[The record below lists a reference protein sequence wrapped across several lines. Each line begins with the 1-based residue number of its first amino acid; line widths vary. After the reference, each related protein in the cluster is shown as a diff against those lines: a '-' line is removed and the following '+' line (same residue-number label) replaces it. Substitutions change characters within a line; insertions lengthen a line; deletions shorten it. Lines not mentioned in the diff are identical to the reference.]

1 VIALLP
7 GARRGITAVA
17 GWLGLLLAAGGIVCC
32 APATAARFS
41 GRPTVVANSGFR
53 PPRSGYSFANYG
65 NNLGAPNLGSDELR
79 QLFGDGVCAGFSGG
93 VCVLSPPAL
102 AWMQQENA
110 AMADGHCFGLSV
122 TALFFYAELSSP
134 SWFGAGAVPELKID
148 GNQLLARAIAYG
160 YAFQVLDSVRAGE
173 ISGSPRVVLR
183 RLASALRT
191 GSELYTLGMTH
202 PDGSGGHAVTP
213 FEIERVHPH
222 RYVIL
227 VYDNND
233 PRATRT
239 VQVNTRSDTW
249 SFDGSVPNQPGSVY
263 TGSASTDSLFLLPTR
278 PGLGVQPCP
287 FCSATPTTP
296 TTPTTPA
303 TATAASAGRTAGT
316 YEAVSLQT
324 AGPVAGQ
331 LLIIDRRGRR
341 VGVVNG
347 RLVDEIPG
355 ARIVRRLVAG
365 TRTWLDQTEPE
376 YELPT
381 GQRYRIELTGDAT
394 PGARPTRRVAQSS
407 HAAVTVLEPGFVAA
421 VRGIDTHPGQHDQVD
436 LPAGGHAV
444 SLLSPAASR
453 QAPDLVLG
461 NAAAGASDHQWNI
474 TDRRTPAGRSI
485 SAALDVAGQRMS
497 FVGAG
502 SYDLSMDMV
511 GNSVSVFTHRDLAI
525 GAGITATLDYAHWSA
540 GDAMP
545 LTETKHGRV
554 VRRELLSDEPDP
566 SNPGRAFEPT
576 EPTPAPPE
584 PQPHPEPPGATATT
598 LVCSPAT
605 VPVAQATTCHVSVSD
620 LDSYAPG
627 TPTGA
632 VAFSSNA
639 SGSFSAGSCTLSGGS
654 CEVSYT
660 PAAVGSGTH
669 DLTAHYDG
677 DPTYHPSE
685 DTIAVQV
692 AAPAAG
698 APPSTTGTALQ
709 CAPLQLAVGAPTTCT
724 ATVTD
729 TGAGT
734 PTTPTGAVV
743 FSSDASGLFSQDS
756 CTLWGGSCEVSYT
769 PAAVG
774 SGTHDLTATYDGDP
788 THQPSVATTAVS
800 VDLRFT
806 DTSLDCERTEVPV
819 GQWTR
824 CTATVTDTAAGTPT
838 TPTGTVTLSSDSPGE
853 FDGNPCTLSAISNA
867 SASCSVTYT
876 PTSCPS
882 GEADIVAS
890 YSGDSTH
897 AGDAPADPS
906 NARSGRGLESP
917 AHRLIA
923 VEKDHVDRARLSLA
937 GRAGRFSR

>member
-1 VIALLP
+1 M
-7 GARRGITAVA
+7 
-17 GWLGLLLAAGGIVCC
+17 CC

-41 GRPTVVANSGFR
+41 GRLTVVANSGFR

-134 SWFGAGAVPELKID
+134 SWFGAGAVPDLKID

-160 YAFQVLDSVRAGE
+160 YAFQVLNSVRAGE
-173 ISGSPRVVLR
+173 VSGSPREVLS

-213 FEIERVHPH
+213 YEIERVHPH
-222 RYVIL
+222 RYAIL

-239 VQVNTRSDTW
+239 VLVNTRSDTW
-249 SFDGSVPNQPGSVY
+249 SFDGSTVPNQPGSVY
-263 TGSASTDSLFLLPTR
+263 TGGASTGSLFLLPTR

-287 FCSATPTTP
+287 FCSATPATP

-331 LLIIDRRGRR
+331 LLIFDRRGRR
-341 VGVVNG
+341 VGVVHG
-347 RLVDEIPG
+347 RLVDQIPG

-365 TRTWLDQTEPE
+365 TRTWQDQTEPV

-381 GQRYRIELTGDAT
+381 GQGYRIELTGDAT
-394 PGARPTRRVAQSS
+394 PGAGRTRRVVHSS

-421 VRGIDTHPGQHDQVD
+421 VRGIGTHPGQRDQVD
-436 LPAGGHAV
+436 LAAGGHAV
-444 SLLSPAASR
+444 SFLSPGTSR
-453 QAPDLVLG
+453 QAPELVLG
-461 NAAAGASDHQWNI
+461 NAAAGTSDHQWNI

-511 GNSVSVFTHRDLAI
+511 GNGVSVFTHRDLPIA
-525 GAGITATLDYAHWSA
+525 AGITVTLDYTHWSA

-554 VRRELLSDEPDP
+554 IRRLLLSDQPGP
-566 SNPGRAFEPT
+566 SNAGRAFAPT

-584 PQPHPEPPGATATT
+584 PQPQPEPAGATATT

-605 VPVAQATTCHVSVSD
+605 VPVADATTCHVDVSD

-632 VAFSSNA
+632 VAFSSDA
-639 SGSFSAGSCTLSGGS
+639 SGTFSPASCTLVGGS
-654 CEVSYT
+654 CDVGYT

-669 DLTAHYDG
+669 DLTARYVG
-677 DPTYHPSE
+677 DPTYHPSQ
-685 DTIAVQV
+685 DTIAVAV
-692 AAPAAG
+692 AAPVAG
-698 APPSTTGTALQ
+698 VPASSTDTALQ
-709 CAPLQLAVGAPTTCT
+709 CNPLAVAVDAPTTCT

-729 TGAGT
+729 TGSGT
-734 PTTPTGAVV
+734 PTTPTGAVA
-743 FSSDASGLFSQDS
+743 FSSDASGTFSPAS
-756 CTLWGGSCEVSYT
+756 CTLAGGSCAVGYT

-774 SGTHDLTATYDGDP
+774 SGAHDLTARYGGNP
-788 THQPSVATTAVS
+788 THQPSHATAV
-800 VDLRFT
+800 VAVALRST
-806 DTSLDCERTEVPV
+806 ATSLDCESRKVRV
-819 GQWTR
+819 DQWTT
-824 CTATVTDTAAGTPT
+824 CTATVTDTAAGTSS
-838 TPTGTVTLSSDSPGE
+838 TPTGTVTFSSDSPGD
-853 FDGNPCTLSAISNA
+853 FDKNPCTLSAVSIA

-876 PTSCPS
+876 PSSCPS
-882 GEADIVAS
+882 GKADITAS
-890 YSGDSTH
+890 YSGDTTH
-897 AGDAPADPS
+897 AGDAPTHPS
-906 NARSGRGLESP
+906 NARSCSGRESP
-917 AHRLIA
+917 ARRQVA
-923 VEKDHVDRARLSLA
+923 VQNDHVDRARSSLP
-937 GRAGRFSR
+937 GRAGRLSR